1 MEPPIATPELALKGN
16 IPTSQITGHQQNR
29 KIDLNSSTIGR
40 VMLYRASEF
49 CNWLSKTTYTSILQL
64 DGESKRRIYSS

>member
-49 CNWLSKTTYTSILQL
+49 CNWL
-64 DGESKRRIYSS
+64 